1 MPDQKNTTHSKFA
14 DGLLDRIPLERI
26 VSDAI
31 ALEPIKV
38 LVVEDS
44 DAQNGFSLRPILNK
58 PAFNR
63 FKLRQADQLGEA
75 LLLLVQEDFDL
86 ILLDLFLPD
95 SQGLDTFLQVYE
107 HTPEI
112 PVVIATDLDNKAL
125 AIEVIREGA
134 QDFLVK
140 RDLGGDR
147 LERALLYA
155 VERSRYRTVL
165 HNLSLRDE
173 LTGLLNRRG
182 FLSLASQHL
191 KIAQRS
197 GWKIMLLFA
206 DLDGLKTINDNFGHP
221 EGDKAL
227 RGVAG
232 ILTKTFRGSDLLARL
247 GGDEFITLALNV
259 TERGV
264 EAILKRLRE
273 KVRDYNVQSRRYQI
287 SLSFGVAQ
295 FGPEEQLPLDEMI
308 AQADKALYR
317 DKQKSFPKREKDP
330 RLPRSSTPN

>member
-1 MPDQKNTTHSKFA
+1 
-14 DGLLDRIPLERI
+14 

-31 ALEPIKV
+31 VPEPIKL

-44 DAQNGFSLRPILNK
+44 YAKNGLSLRLILNK
-58 PAFNR
+58 PAFTR
-63 FKLRQADQLGEA
+63 FKLRQADHLDEA
-75 LLLLVQEDFDL
+75 LLLLVQEEFDL

-112 PVVIATDLDNKAL
+112 PIVAATDGDDRAL

-134 QDFLVK
+134 QDCLVK
-140 RDLGGDR
+140 RGLNGDQ

-155 VERSRYRTVL
+155 VERNRYRTVL

-197 GWKIMLLFA
+197 GWTILLLFA
-206 DLDGLKTINDNFGHP
+206 DMDGLKTINDNFGHP

-232 ILTKTFRGSDLLARL
+232 ILRKTFRGSDLLARL
-247 GGDEFITLALNV
+247 GGDEFIALALNV
-259 TERGV
+259 TEGGV
-264 EAILKRLRE
+264 LAITMRLRG
-273 KVRDYNVQSRRYQI
+273 KVRDYNSQSHRYQI

-295 FGPEEQLPLDEMI
+295 FDPEDHLPLDEMI
-308 AQADKALYR
+308 AQADKALYK
-317 DKQKSFPKREKDP
+317 DKQNK
-330 RLPRSSTPN
+330 LSS

>member
-1 MPDQKNTTHSKFA
+1 
-14 DGLLDRIPLERI
+14 

-31 ALEPIKV
+31 VPEPINL

-44 DAQNGFSLRPILNK
+44 YAKNGLSLRPVLNK
-58 PAFNR
+58 PAFTR
-63 FKLRQADQLGEA
+63 FKLRQADHLDEA
-75 LLLLVQEDFDL
+75 LLLLVQEEFDL

-95 SQGLDTFLQVYE
+95 SQGLDTFLQIYE

-112 PVVIATDLDNKAL
+112 PIVAATDGDDRAL

-134 QDFLVK
+134 QDCLVK
-140 RDLGGDR
+140 GDMDGDR

-155 VERSRYRTVL
+155 VERNRYRTVL

-191 KIAQRS
+191 KIAERS
-197 GWKIMLLFA
+197 GWTILLLFA
-206 DLDGLKTINDNFGHP
+206 DMDGLKIINDNFGHP

-232 ILTKTFRGSDLLARL
+232 ILRKTFRGSDLLARL
-247 GGDEFITLALNV
+247 GGDEFIALALNV
-259 TERGV
+259 TEGGAL
-264 EAILKRLRE
+264 AIMMRLRQ
-273 KVRDYNVQSRRYQI
+273 KVRDYNSQSHRYQI

-295 FGPEEQLPLDEMI
+295 FDPEDHLPLDEMI
-308 AQADKALYR
+308 AQADKALYK
-317 DKQKSFPKREKDP
+317 DKQKK
-330 RLPRSSTPN
+330 LSS

>member
-1 MPDQKNTTHSKFA
+1 
-14 DGLLDRIPLERI
+14 

-31 ALEPIKV
+31 VPEPIKL

-44 DAQNGFSLRPILNK
+44 FAQDGFSLQPVLSK
-58 PAFNR
+58 PAFTR
-63 FKLRQADQLGEA
+63 FKLRQVDQLGEA

-112 PVVIATDLDNKAL
+112 PVVVTTDRDDKAL

-134 QDFLVK
+134 QDCLVK
-140 RDLGGDR
+140 SELEDGDH

-155 VERSRYRTVL
+155 VERNRYRTVL

-259 TERGV
+259 NQRGV
-264 EAILKRLRE
+264 VAISNRLRE
-273 KVRDYNVQSRRYQI
+273 KVRDYNLQSHRYQI

-295 FGPEEQLPLDEMI
+295 FGPEDQLPLDEMI
-308 AQADKALYR
+308 TQVDKALYQ
-317 DKQKSFPKREKDP
+317 DKQKKLS
-330 RLPRSSTPN
+330 L

>member
-1 MPDQKNTTHSKFA
+1 
-14 DGLLDRIPLERI
+14 

-31 ALEPIKV
+31 VPEPINL

-44 DAQNGFSLRPILNK
+44 YAKNGLSLRPILNR
-58 PAFNR
+58 PAFTR
-63 FKLRQADQLGEA
+63 FKLRQADHLDEA
-75 LLLLVQEDFDL
+75 LLLLVQEEFDL

-95 SQGLDTFLQVYE
+95 SQGLDTFLQIYE

-112 PVVIATDLDNKAL
+112 PIVAATDGDDRAL

-134 QDFLVK
+134 QDCLVK
-140 RDLGGDR
+140 GDMDGDR

-155 VERSRYRTVL
+155 VERNRYRTVL

-191 KIAQRS
+191 KIAERS
-197 GWKIMLLFA
+197 GWTILLLFA
-206 DLDGLKTINDNFGHP
+206 DMDGLKIINDNFGHP

-232 ILTKTFRGSDLLARL
+232 ILRKTFRGSDLLARL
-247 GGDEFITLALNV
+247 GGDEFIALALNV
-259 TERGV
+259 TEGGAL
-264 EAILKRLRE
+264 AIMMRLRQ
-273 KVRDYNVQSRRYQI
+273 KVRDYNSQSHRYQI

-295 FGPEEQLPLDEMI
+295 FDPEDHLPLDEMI
-308 AQADKALYR
+308 AQADKALYK
-317 DKQKSFPKREKDP
+317 DKQKK
-330 RLPRSSTPN
+330 LSS

>member
-1 MPDQKNTTHSKFA
+1 M
-14 DGLLDRIPLERI
+14 
-26 VSDAI
+26 SDAI
-31 ALEPIKV
+31 VPEPINL

-44 DAQNGFSLRPILNK
+44 YAKNGLSLRPILNR
-58 PAFNR
+58 PAFTR
-63 FKLRQADQLGEA
+63 FKLRQADHLDEA
-75 LLLLVQEDFDL
+75 LLLLVQEEFDL

-112 PVVIATDLDNKAL
+112 PIVAATDGDDRAL

-134 QDFLVK
+134 QDCLVK
-140 RDLGGDR
+140 GDMDGDR

-155 VERSRYRTVL
+155 VERNRYRTVL

-191 KIAQRS
+191 KIAERS
-197 GWKIMLLFA
+197 GWTILLLFA
-206 DLDGLKTINDNFGHP
+206 DMDGLKIINDNFGHP

-232 ILTKTFRGSDLLARL
+232 ILRKTFRGSDLLARL
-247 GGDEFITLALNV
+247 GGDEFIALALNV
-259 TERGV
+259 TEGGAL
-264 EAILKRLRE
+264 AIMMRLRQ
-273 KVRDYNVQSRRYQI
+273 KVRDYNSQSHRYQI

-295 FGPEEQLPLDEMI
+295 FDPEDHLPLDEMI
-308 AQADKALYR
+308 AQADKALYK
-317 DKQKSFPKREKDP
+317 DKQKK
-330 RLPRSSTPN
+330 LSS

>member
-1 MPDQKNTTHSKFA
+1 M
-14 DGLLDRIPLERI
+14 
-26 VSDAI
+26 SDAI
-31 ALEPIKV
+31 VPEPINL

-44 DAQNGFSLRPILNK
+44 YAKNGLSLRPILNR
-58 PAFNR
+58 PAFTR
-63 FKLRQADQLGEA
+63 FKLRQADHLDEA
-75 LLLLVQEDFDL
+75 LLLLVQEEFDL

-95 SQGLDTFLQVYE
+95 SQGLDTFLQIYE

-112 PVVIATDLDNKAL
+112 PIVAATDGDDRAL

-134 QDFLVK
+134 QDCLVK
-140 RDLGGDR
+140 GDMDGDR

-155 VERSRYRTVL
+155 VERNRYRTVL

-191 KIAQRS
+191 KIAERS
-197 GWKIMLLFA
+197 GWTILLLFA
-206 DLDGLKTINDNFGHP
+206 DMDGLKIFNDNFGHP

-232 ILTKTFRGSDLLARL
+232 ILRKTFRGSDLLARL
-247 GGDEFITLALNV
+247 GGDEFIALALNV
-259 TERGV
+259 TEGGAL
-264 EAILKRLRE
+264 AIMMRLRQ
-273 KVRDYNVQSRRYQI
+273 KVRDYNSQSHRYQI

-295 FGPEEQLPLDEMI
+295 FDPEDHLPLDEMI
-308 AQADKALYR
+308 AQADKALYK
-317 DKQKSFPKREKDP
+317 DKQKK
-330 RLPRSSTPN
+330 LSS

>member
-1 MPDQKNTTHSKFA
+1 M
-14 DGLLDRIPLERI
+14 
-26 VSDAI
+26 SDAI
-31 ALEPIKV
+31 VPEPINL

-44 DAQNGFSLRPILNK
+44 YAKNGLSLRPILNR
-58 PAFNR
+58 PAFTR
-63 FKLRQADQLGEA
+63 FKLRQADHLDEA
-75 LLLLVQEDFDL
+75 LLLLVQEEFDL

-95 SQGLDTFLQVYE
+95 SQGLDTFLQIYE

-112 PVVIATDLDNKAL
+112 PIVAATDGDDRAL

-134 QDFLVK
+134 QDCLVK
-140 RDLGGDR
+140 GDMDGDR

-155 VERSRYRTVL
+155 VERNRYRTVL

-197 GWKIMLLFA
+197 GWTILLLFA
-206 DLDGLKTINDNFGHP
+206 DMDGLKTINDNFGHP

-232 ILTKTFRGSDLLARL
+232 ILRKTFRGSDLLARL
-247 GGDEFITLALNV
+247 GGDEFIALALNV
-259 TERGV
+259 TEGGV
-264 EAILKRLRE
+264 LAITMRLRG
-273 KVRDYNVQSRRYQI
+273 KVRDYNSQSHRYQI

-295 FGPEEQLPLDEMI
+295 FDPEDHLPLDEMI
-308 AQADKALYR
+308 AQADKALYK
-317 DKQKSFPKREKDP
+317 DKQNK
-330 RLPRSSTPN
+330 LSS

>member
-1 MPDQKNTTHSKFA
+1 M
-14 DGLLDRIPLERI
+14 
-26 VSDAI
+26 SDAI
-31 ALEPIKV
+31 VPEPINL

-44 DAQNGFSLRPILNK
+44 YAKNGLSLRPVLNK
-58 PAFNR
+58 PAFTR
-63 FKLRQADQLGEA
+63 FKLRQADHLDEA
-75 LLLLVQEDFDL
+75 LLLLVQEEFDL

-95 SQGLDTFLQVYE
+95 SQGLDTFLQIYE

-112 PVVIATDLDNKAL
+112 PIVAATDGDDRAL

-134 QDFLVK
+134 QDCLVK
-140 RDLGGDR
+140 GDMDGDR

-155 VERSRYRTVL
+155 VERNRYRTVL

-191 KIAQRS
+191 KIAERS
-197 GWKIMLLFA
+197 GWTILLLFA
-206 DLDGLKTINDNFGHP
+206 DMDGLKIINDNFGHP

-232 ILTKTFRGSDLLARL
+232 ILRKTFRGSDLLARL
-247 GGDEFITLALNV
+247 GGDEFIALALNV
-259 TERGV
+259 TEGGAL
-264 EAILKRLRE
+264 AIMMRLRQ
-273 KVRDYNVQSRRYQI
+273 KVRDYNSQSHRYQI

-295 FGPEEQLPLDEMI
+295 FDPEDHLPLDEMI
-308 AQADKALYR
+308 AQADKALYK
-317 DKQKSFPKREKDP
+317 DKQKK
-330 RLPRSSTPN
+330 LSS

>member
-1 MPDQKNTTHSKFA
+1 M
-14 DGLLDRIPLERI
+14 
-26 VSDAI
+26 SDAI
-31 ALEPIKV
+31 VPEPIKL

-44 DAQNGFSLRPILNK
+44 YAKDGFSLRHVLSK
-58 PAFNR
+58 PALTR
-63 FKLRQADQLGEA
+63 FKLRQVDQLGEA
-75 LLLLVQEDFDL
+75 LLLLVQEEFDL

-107 HTPEI
+107 HIPEI
-112 PVVIATDLDNKAL
+112 PVVVATDLENKAL
-125 AIEVIREGA
+125 ALEVIREGA
-134 QDFLVK
+134 QDYLVK
-140 RDLGGDR
+140 RDLDGDR

-155 VERSRYRTVL
+155 VERNRYRTVL

-206 DLDGLKTINDNFGHP
+206 DLDGLKIINDNFGHL

-232 ILTKTFRGSDLLARL
+232 ILRKTFRASDLLARL

-259 TERGV
+259 TQRGV
-264 EAILKRLRE
+264 VAISNRLRE
-273 KVRDYNVQSRRYQI
+273 KMRDYNAQSHRYQI

-295 FGPEEQLPLDEMI
+295 FGPEDQLPLDEMI
-308 AQADKALYR
+308 TQVDKALYK
-317 DKQKSFPKREKDP
+317 DKQNK
-330 RLPRSSTPN
+330 LSS

>member
-1 MPDQKNTTHSKFA
+1 M
-14 DGLLDRIPLERI
+14 
-26 VSDAI
+26 SDAI
-31 ALEPIKV
+31 VPEPINL

-44 DAQNGFSLRPILNK
+44 YAKNGLSLRPILNR
-58 PAFNR
+58 PAFTR
-63 FKLRQADQLGEA
+63 FKLRQADHLDEA
-75 LLLLVQEDFDL
+75 LLLLVQEEFDL

-95 SQGLDTFLQVYE
+95 SQGLDTFLQIYE

-112 PVVIATDLDNKAL
+112 PIVAATDGDDRAL

-134 QDFLVK
+134 QDCLVK
-140 RDLGGDR
+140 GDMDGDR

-155 VERSRYRTVL
+155 VERNRYRTVL

-191 KIAQRS
+191 KIAERS
-197 GWKIMLLFA
+197 GWTILLLFA
-206 DLDGLKTINDNFGHP
+206 DMDGLKIINDNFGHP

-232 ILTKTFRGSDLLARL
+232 ILRKTFRGSDLLARL
-247 GGDEFITLALNV
+247 GGDEFIALALNV
-259 TERGV
+259 TEGGAL
-264 EAILKRLRE
+264 AIMMRLRQ
-273 KVRDYNVQSRRYQI
+273 KVRDYNSQSHRYQI

-295 FGPEEQLPLDEMI
+295 FDPEDHLPLDEMI
-308 AQADKALYR
+308 AQADKALYK
-317 DKQKSFPKREKDP
+317 DKQNK
-330 RLPRSSTPN
+330 LSS